1 MLKALRPRSTRH
13 SSGGPGDLGAPTA
26 GRRAPGPGP
35 YGLAATR
42 RRRLLAWAL
51 AATPLLAGGC
61 GLLDGLDTPAD
72 SATPPTVQASQL
84 QLRKRPS
91 ITQLASYYCPI
102 VITDP
107 MLQLGCLLLPKVTM
121 ADLAFQ
127 FGINITIHNPNNIPV
142 PALDVLL
149 GIKLFEG
156 QATEALGAICV
167 SLCGSMDPTC
177 DGTPKPGACMSSQTD
192 IRNLDDFSAR
202 IPSLI
207 SDIVSGNAEKELRKS
222 TIAAGGDVQLN
233 LTFDLGLSQ
242 AISVFQKT
250 AQAYVTTLLS
260 GGTPVL
266 SVPVA
271 AEGSVYFNL
280 PVLGRLG
287 VGYGPLTTTWQIDST
302 VL

>member
-1 MLKALRPRSTRH
+1 MLKARRLSPSIRLPQAAPARPTTATTATTTV
-13 SSGGPGDLGAPTA
+13 GAA
-26 GRRAPGPGP
+26 SRW
-35 YGLAATR
+35 
-42 RRRLLAWAL
+42 RRRLLALVAM
-51 AATPLLAGGC
+51 APLLGAGSC
-61 GLLDGLDTPAD
+61 GLLDELTSPSGE
-72 SATPPTVQASQL
+72 TPPAVQASQL

-107 MLQLGCLLLPKVTM
+107 MLRLGCLLLPQVTM

-127 FGINITIHNPNNIPV
+127 FGIDITIHNPNNVPV

-149 GIKLFEG
+149 GLKLFDG

-167 SLCGSMDPTC
+167 SLCGTMDPTC
-177 DGTPKPGACMSSQTD
+177 DGKPKPGACMSSQTD

-202 IPSLI
+202 VPQLI
-207 SDIVSGNAEKELRKS
+207 SDIVSGNALQELRKS

-233 LTFDLGLSQ
+233 LTFDLGLTQ
-242 AISVFQKT
+242 AISVFEKT
-250 AQAYVTTLLS
+250 AQAYVTTLIS
-260 GGTPVL
+260 GGTPTL

-302 VL
+302 IL

>member
-1 MLKALRPRSTRH
+1 MLKAPRLLSSIRLPQAAPAHSTMATTTTTGGAA
-13 SSGGPGDLGAPTA
+13 SSW
-26 GRRAPGPGP
+26 
-35 YGLAATR
+35 
-42 RRRLLAWAL
+42 RRRLLAL
-51 AATPLLAGGC
+51 VAAAPLLGAGSC
-61 GLLDGLDTPAD
+61 GLLDELTSTPGGE
-72 SATPPTVQASQL
+72 TPPAVQASQL

-107 MLQLGCLLLPKVTM
+107 MLRLGCLFLPQVTM

-149 GIKLFEG
+149 GIKLFDG

-177 DGTPKPGACMSSQTD
+177 NGTPKPGACLSSQTD

-202 IPSLI
+202 IPQLI
-207 SDIVSGNAEKELRKS
+207 SDIVSGNALQELRKS

-233 LTFDLGLSQ
+233 LTFDLGLTQ
-242 AISVFQKT
+242 AISVFEKT

-260 GGTPVL
+260 GGTPSL

-271 AEGSVYFNL
+271 AEGSVYFSL

-287 VGYGPLTTTWQIDST
+287 VGYGPITTTWQIDNT
-302 VL
+302 IL